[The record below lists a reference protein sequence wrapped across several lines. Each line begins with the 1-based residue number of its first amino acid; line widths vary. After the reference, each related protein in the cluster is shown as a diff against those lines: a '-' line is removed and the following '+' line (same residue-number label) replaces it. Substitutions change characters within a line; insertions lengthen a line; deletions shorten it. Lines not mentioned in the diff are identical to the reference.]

1 MNLCSVHRPAGKHI
15 IMEKALSNFP
25 QFDVSDDFIIFKERF
40 ENQLEVYGIDNDAR
54 SGILIS
60 SLSANVYK
68 MLKSLC
74 DPALPKNKGYD
85 ELVKLLLSLFTV
97 KISLLKER
105 KRFYDAR
112 QYKTETANNWFL
124 RVKNLSVN
132 CAFGDELE
140 FCLKDRF
147 VCGLQPGPVFDQIA
161 EQEPSACELA
171 LDNLVQLVVSR
182 DELMRQ
188 NHPVLP
194 PLPPSQ
200 PGSKAARKK
209 KNKAENTKGANAA
222 AAGNNQLDPMFV
234 EEAVKHVL
242 QDFAA
247 KKQTA
252 PKPKGPKPFNR
263 PMGGPPK
270 QFHQSSES
278 LSSGGRQFNEAKP
291 PSVPQASE
299 TKTCWHCGM
308 GNHDF
313 MNCRFKNFTCYNCE
327 QVGHVVTMCKHPLR
341 K

>member
-1 MNLCSVHRPAGKHI
+1 
-15 IMEKALSNFP
+15 MEKALSNFP

-40 ENQLEVYGIDNDAR
+40 ENQLEVYGIDCNAR

-74 DPALPKNKGYD
+74 DPALPKNKSYD
-85 ELVKLLLSLFTV
+85 ELIRLLLSLFTV
-97 KISLLKER
+97 KISLFKER

-112 QYKTETANNWFL
+112 QYRTETANNWFL

-161 EQEPSACELA
+161 EQEPSSCELA
-171 LDNLVQLVVSR
+171 LDELVQLVVSR

-188 NHPVLP
+188 SHPVLP
-194 PLPPSQ
+194 PIPP
-200 PGSKAARKK
+200 PAHGSKAAKK
-209 KNKAENTKGANAA
+209 KNNKADKATGANAA
-222 AAGNNQLDPMFV
+222 ANKKLDPKIV
-234 EEAVKHVL
+234 EEALQHVF
-242 QDFAA
+242 QDFAT
-247 KKQTA
+247 KKHTA
-252 PKPKGPKPFNR
+252 PKPKGPKPSNAANR
-263 PMGGPPK
+263 PIGGPPI
-270 QFHQSSES
+270 QFHQSTES
-278 LSSGGRQFNEAKP
+278 LSSVGRQFNELKS
-291 PSVPQASE
+291 PSAPQTNEA
-299 TKTCWHCGM
+299 KTCWHCGL